1 MSTQLF
7 LALSFPYFFFAA
19 LPVVLTLAAVKPLP
33 NLLEI
38 KFYSPEMTK

>member
-7 LALSFPYFFFAA
+7 SSLSFPYFFAA
-19 LPVVLTLAAVKPLP
+19 LAVVLTLAALKPLP

-38 KFYSPEMTK
+38 KFYSPETTK